1 MHTIQNL
8 ISAIDIAFQRASA
21 VSIGNVY
28 RSLSLASGGAMK
40 QTRIWIC
47 ILIGIHPM

>member
-1 MHTIQNL
+1 MQTKQNL
-8 ISAIDIAFQRASA
+8 ISAIDIAFQRALA
-21 VSIGNVY
+21 VSIGNFY

-40 QTRIWIC
+40 QTRTWVC